1 MTLAQAV
8 EQYIEH
14 KLSLGMKF
22 NSSATI
28 LRSFARVAGEV
39 APDDFNGEQIR
50 AFLFARNCA
59 AQTASRKWSALRGFY
74 SFAVTRKIAISSPLP
89 ATMPQ
94 VSQRLVPHIYTD
106 AELQRLLQATAHLPL
121 SKLQPHT
128 MQALVLTLYGA
139 GLRISEAVR
148 LVMSDVDLVNRILN
162 IRLSKFYKDR
172 LVPVGSDLTFVLWNY
187 MAARRCLGHSQDNSA
202 PFFVTDTGD
211 PLSIQL
217 AEQGFRRLCKLAQVD
232 RQDGGRYQPRLH
244 DLRHSFAVHRLIA
257 WYKAGAEV
265 NRMLPKLS
273 TYLGHR
279 KPSYTICYLT
289 MTPEL
294 LQQASTRFESFVG
307 PEGIDD

>member
-14 KLSLGMKF
+14 KRSLGMKF
-22 NSSATI
+22 NSPAI
-28 LRSFARVAGEV
+28 VLRSFARVAGEV
-39 APDDFNGEQIR
+39 TPDEFTARQVQ
-50 AFLFARNCA
+50 AFLCA
-59 AQTASRKWSALRGFY
+59 GDCAVRTASQKLSTLRGFY
-74 SFAVTRKIAISSPLP
+74 RFAVARKIVTVSPLP

-94 VSQRLVPHIYTD
+94 VSQRLIPHIYTD

-128 MQALVLTLYGA
+128 MQALVLILYGA
-139 GLRISEAVR
+139 GLRIGEAVR
-148 LVMSDVDLVNRILN
+148 LVLSDVDLVNRILN

-172 LVPVGSDLTFVLWNY
+172 LVPVGSDLTFVLRNY
-187 MAARRCLGHSQDNSA
+187 LAMRRCLGHSQDAGA
-202 PFFVTDTGD
+202 PFFVTDAGA

-265 NRMLPKLS
+265 NLMLPKLS
-273 TYLGHR
+273 TYLGHCQL
-279 KPSYTICYLT
+279 SYTLCYLT

-294 LQQASTRFESFVG
+294 LQQASTRFESFVR
-307 PEGIDD
+307 PEGPDD

>member
-28 LRSFARVAGEV
+28 LRSFARVAGDV
-39 APDDFNGEQIR
+39 APDDFNGEQVR
-50 AFLFARNCA
+50 TFLFARNCA
-59 AQTASRKWSALRGFY
+59 PQTASRKWSALRGFY
-74 SFAVTRKIAISSPLP
+74 SFAVARKIAISSPLP
-89 ATMPQ
+89 ATMPR
-94 VSQRLVPHIYTD
+94 VSQRLVPHIYTE

-128 MQALVLTLYGA
+128 RQALMLILYGA
-139 GLRISEAVR
+139 GLRISEALR
-148 LVMSDVDLVNRILN
+148 LVMSDVDLVNRLLN
-162 IRLSKFYKDR
+162 IRLSKFYKER
-172 LVPVGSDLTFVLWNY
+172 LVPVGSDLTFVPRNY
-187 MAARRCLGHSQDNSA
+187 TSTRRYLGHSQDNSA
-202 PFFVTDTGD
+202 PFFVTDTGQ
-211 PLSIQL
+211 PISIQL
-217 AEQGFRRLCKLAQVD
+217 AEQGFRRLCKLAQVE

-279 KPSYTICYLT
+279 QLSYTICYLT

-294 LQQASTRFESFVG
+294 LQQAICKTHQVAGS
-307 PEGIDD
+307 